1 MHPLCADELRR
12 TEMASTA
19 AVVRQYVFVSPE
31 TSINAGNNLSSKCH
45 PWSHCGAKAR
55 RSPRKSSVQQASAS
69 CVFSKAQS
77 SPGKPQCFSAV
88 GGARSG
94 CNEASTLFPQSS
106 IGPIGTVSTPVFRSS
121 FLFLTQ
127 GKIPLPPLHF
137 FSTFT
142 QWEPGYE
149 VSASSPALFRYGI
162 ESLEVIALDTFHVNV
177 KLCLQS
183 ACCMCTDL
191 LHQVNY
197 LAPSSLDSMRLINY
211 RDAFRSLRK
220 VDDGMGDRPHN
231 PRYQSSSEAPRMG
244 IRLAK

>member
-142 QWEPGYE
+142 QWEPDYE
-149 VSASSPALFRYGI
+149 VSASSPALSRYGNR
-162 ESLEVIALDTFHVNV
+162 ESRGYSFGHLPCQRQTLLTE
-177 KLCLQS
+177 C
-183 ACCMCTDL
+183 L
-191 LHQVNY
+191 LHVY
-197 LAPSSLDSMRLINY
+197 RPVTSSKLPGSQLT
-211 RDAFRSLRK
+211 
-220 VDDGMGDRPHN
+220 
-231 PRYQSSSEAPRMG
+231 
-244 IRLAK
+244 